1 MLSLDMAESKT
12 VKLLVKRQD
21 TPEGHSYWQEFEI
34 PYEAQMN
41 VTTCLQSIAAVGAT
55 ADGHKT
61 PPVAYD
67 ANCLE
72 EVCGSCTMLINGRVR
87 QACSALVDN
96 LVAEEGEVI
105 RLEPMTKFPVIRDLF
120 VDRRRMFEALKR
132 VKAWVPVDGY
142 VDDTAPPTMSPKVQ
156 DQGYPLQRCMTCG
169 CCVEACP
176 QVNDHTQFIGAAAI
190 GQAMI
195 YQKHAIGQNLADE
208 RLEALMET
216 GGIAECG
223 NAQNCVKV
231 CPKSVPLTEAI
242 ARANRALT
250 VYAVRR
256 WFER

>member
-1 MLSLDMAESKT
+1 MAEGKT
-12 VKLLVKRQD
+12 VKLQVKRQD
-21 TPEGHSYWQEFEI
+21 TPDGQSYWQEFEV
-34 PYEAQMN
+34 PYEPQMN
-41 VTTCLQSIAAVGAT
+41 VTTCLQSIAAVGKTT
-55 ADGHKT
+55 AGQKT
-61 PPVAYD
+61 APVAYD

-87 QACSALVDN
+87 QACSALVDE
-96 LVAEEGEVI
+96 LVRDGGEII
-105 RLEPMTKFPVIRDLF
+105 RLEPMTKFPVVRDLL

-142 VDDTAPPTMSPKVQ
+142 VDDTPPPLMAPKIQ
-156 DQGYPLQRCMTCG
+156 DQGYALQRCMTCG

-176 QVNDHTQFIGAAAI
+176 QVNDRTQFIGASAI

-208 RLEALMET
+208 RLDALMDT

-250 VYAVRR
+250 VYAIRR